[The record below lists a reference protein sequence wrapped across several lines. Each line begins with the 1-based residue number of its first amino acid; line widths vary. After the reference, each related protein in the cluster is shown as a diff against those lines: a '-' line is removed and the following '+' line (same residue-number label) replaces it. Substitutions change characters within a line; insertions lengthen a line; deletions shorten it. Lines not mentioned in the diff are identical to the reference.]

1 MTYTIAQISERFG
14 VAAST
19 LRYYEETGLLNNV
32 ERAESG
38 HRVYSED
45 HIGKLE
51 AINCFKKAGMSINEI
66 RDFFEYEKNEA
77 ESIDDMMRLLRK
89 RSETMLEEFVES
101 YESYEHILKKLD
113 YYGHVEDA
121 VKQNKELPRWSKFDK
136 KDYHKEALE
145 EILRRIQK
153 NG

>member
-1 MTYTIAQISERFG
+1 MTYTIAQISEKFG

-19 LRYYEETGLLNNV
+19 LRYYEDLGLLRNV

-38 HRVYSED
+38 HRIYSED

-66 RDFFEYEKNEA
+66 RDFFEYEKDVA
-77 ESIDDMMRLLRK
+77 KSIDDMMSLLKR
-89 RSETMLEEFVES
+89 RSEIMLEQFAES

-113 YYGHVEDA
+113 YYGHIEKA
-121 VKQNKELPRWSKFDK
+121 VKQGKEMPKWATYDT
-136 KDYHKEALE
+136 KDYHKKALDT
-145 EILRRIQK
+145 ILDRIS
-153 NG
+153 

>member
-1 MTYTIAQISERFG
+1 MTYTIAQISEKFG

-19 LRYYEETGLLNNV
+19 LRYYEDLGLLRNV

-38 HRVYSED
+38 HRIYSED

-66 RDFFEYEKNEA
+66 KDFFEYEKDEA
-77 ESIDDMMRLLRK
+77 KSIDDMMSLLKR
-89 RSETMLEEFVES
+89 RSEIMLEEFAEA

-113 YYGHVEDA
+113 YYGHIEKA
-121 VKQNKELPRWSKFDK
+121 LKQGKEVPKWAKFDK
-136 KDYHKEALE
+136 KKKKKKALDT
-145 EILRRIQK
+145 ILGRIS
-153 NG
+153 

>member
-1 MTYTIAQISERFG
+1 MTYTIAQISEKFG

-19 LRYYEETGLLNNV
+19 LRYYEDLGLLKNV

-38 HRVYSED
+38 HRIYSED

-66 RDFFEYEKNEA
+66 KDFFEYEKDEA
-77 ESIDDMMRLLRK
+77 KSIDDMMSLLKR
-89 RSETMLEEFVES
+89 RSEIMLEEFAEA

-113 YYGHVEDA
+113 YYGHIEKA
-121 VKQNKELPRWSKFDK
+121 LKQGKELPKWAKFDK
-136 KDYHKEALE
+136 KDYHQNALDT
-145 EILRRIQK
+145 ILDRIS
-153 NG
+153 

>member
-1 MTYTIAQISERFG
+1 MTYTIAQISEKFG

-19 LRYYEETGLLNNV
+19 LRYYEDLGLLRNV

-38 HRVYSED
+38 HRIYSED

-66 RDFFEYEKNEA
+66 KDFFEYEKDEA
-77 ESIDDMMRLLRK
+77 KSIDDMMSLLKR
-89 RSETMLEEFVES
+89 RSEIMLEEFAEA

-113 YYGHVEDA
+113 YYGHIEKA
-121 VKQNKELPRWSKFDK
+121 IKQGKELPKWAKIEK
-136 KDYHKEALE
+136 KDYHKKALDT
-145 EILRRIQK
+145 ILDRIS
-153 NG
+153 

>member
-1 MTYTIAQISERFG
+1 MTYTIAQISEKFG

-19 LRYYEETGLLNNV
+19 LRYYEDLGLLRNV

-38 HRVYSED
+38 HRIYSED

-66 RDFFEYEKNEA
+66 KDFFEYEKDEA
-77 ESIDDMMRLLRK
+77 KSIDDMMSLLKR
-89 RSETMLEEFVES
+89 RSEIMLEEFAEA

-113 YYGHVEDA
+113 YYGHIEKA
-121 VKQNKELPRWSKFDK
+121 LKQGKELPKWAAFDK
-136 KDYHKEALE
+136 KDYHKKALDT
-145 EILRRIQK
+145 ILGRIS
-153 NG
+153 

>member
-1 MTYTIAQISERFG
+1 MTYTIAQISEKFG

-19 LRYYEETGLLNNV
+19 LRYYEDLGLLRNV

-38 HRVYSED
+38 HRIYSED

-66 RDFFEYEKNEA
+66 KDFFEYEKDEA
-77 ESIDDMMRLLRK
+77 KSIDDMMSLLKR
-89 RSETMLEEFVES
+89 RSEIMLEEFAEA

-113 YYGHVEDA
+113 YYGHIEKA
-121 VKQNKELPRWSKFDK
+121 LKQGKEMPKWSDFDK
-136 KDYHKEALE
+136 NDYHKKALDT
-145 EILRRIQK
+145 ILKRVK
-153 NG
+153 